1 MISRMVWL
9 CSAILVAGCIWASG
23 ALADGEVRFSSAPDG
38 ILMDTFYNG
47 ATLKVSGV
55 VPAGADV
62 ALRLVGAPQ
71 TLHLREKGKVFGLL
85 WMNVGAVEFENVPNA
100 YLIATSKPFADLG
113 RVGQSLRIEGLRD
126 GITQNT
132 GASSANLDALQEL
145 LSLKVHDGL
154 YAESP
159 LPVKLDADQGAERS
173 FSASIGVPSGLTPG
187 EYRLEA
193 LALRDGETI
202 GGVSTPV
209 RAQLVGLP
217 AWLNHMAFDNGLTY
231 GVLATAIA
239 ILSGLA
245 IGMVFQSKGAH

>member
-62 ALRLVGAPQ
+62 ALRLVGAAQ

-85 WMNVGAVEFENVPNA
+85 WMNVGAVELENVPNA

-132 GASSANLDALQEL
+132 GASSANLDALQQL
-145 LSLKVHDGL
+145 LS
-154 YAESP
+154 S
-159 LPVKLDADQGAERS
+159 RS
-173 FSASIGVPSGLTPG
+173 MTVCTRNPPC
-187 EYRLEA
+187 
-193 LALRDGETI
+193 
-202 GGVSTPV
+202 P
-209 RAQLVGLP
+209 
-217 AWLNHMAFDNGLTY
+217 
-231 GVLATAIA
+231 
-239 ILSGLA
+239 
-245 IGMVFQSKGAH
+245 